1 MVMNM
6 TNPLLNAYVNV
17 CFRLS
22 EQDLA
27 DWRGD
32 TAVIIT
38 AWNPRSV
45 RLAQSQNHQRN
56 HDLKSDLDHFRMFK
70 LLVGNENFD
79 WFEESYW
86 VDISLKGGLTL
97 AEKYQQNAIYWV
109 DKKQV
114 FLVYSVDK
122 QLIYIGE
129 IDDFLP

>member
-1 MVMNM
+1 
-6 TNPLLNAYVNV
+6 
-17 CFRLS
+17 
-22 EQDLA
+22 
-27 DWRGD
+27 
-32 TAVIIT
+32 
-38 AWNPRSV
+38 
-45 RLAQSQNHQRN
+45 
-56 HDLKSDLDHFRMFK
+56 MFK